1 MLKVNIGDDVHVQFS
16 TVFGVRWLS
25 SIIFQSLLLRNMLM
39 HEIDFLIGKLHTTLW
54 VVNPRLTLHLALR
67 REGGVMYVIFVG

>member
-1 MLKVNIGDDVHVQFS
+1 
-16 TVFGVRWLS
+16 
-25 SIIFQSLLLRNMLM
+25 M